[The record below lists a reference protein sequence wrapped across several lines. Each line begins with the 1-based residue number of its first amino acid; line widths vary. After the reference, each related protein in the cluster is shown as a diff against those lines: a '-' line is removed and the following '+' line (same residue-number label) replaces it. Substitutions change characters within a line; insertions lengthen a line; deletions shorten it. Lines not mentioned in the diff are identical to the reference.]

1 MNTQEHKTAKISE
14 CLEITPVTIYFLPR
28 VRYTYKTR
36 EDQSLTSHTPWR
48 TLFSYFIFVI
58 GLPDSFEPKLLH
70 TPAIWNTWRFTFM
83 CSTFTFANKFPV
95 Y

>member
-36 EDQSLTSHTPWR
+36 EDQSLTSHTLLANLVF
-48 TLFSYFIFVI
+48 LFHISYRSTRFILTQVI
-58 GLPDSFEPKLLH
+58 SHSCYLEHVEIYIHVFYFY
-70 TPAIWNTWRFTFM
+70 I
-83 CSTFTFANKFPV
+83 C
-95 Y
+95 